1 MTQVS
6 GDLMSSDLLPF
17 IHPMF
22 RAAAMTE
29 AGGLYLDLISTT
41 SVGDRLVQAVD
52 LGRAPLDAVQEL
64 VATVV
69 PRAILDTRAF
79 RTMAGHAMRIQMEQL
94 GRPLRRRAKKL
105 RGDRKLWLT
114 SAAVFA

>member
-22 RAAAMTE
+22 RHAALTAS
-29 AGGLYLDLISTT
+29 GGLYLDLISTA

-52 LGRAPLDAVQEL
+52 QGRAPLDAVQEL
-64 VATVV
+64 VASIV
-69 PRAILDTRAF
+69 PAPVLNSREF
-79 RTMAGHAMRIQMEQL
+79 RTMAGHAMRIRMEQL

-105 RGDRKLWLT
+105 RRERKLWLT